1 MQSPYPGMAGITTFL
16 GLPEGDVEHLKE
28 GMVAIAGVSYDL
40 SCTSRIGARYGPRA
54 IRDSS
59 RYYTGAFERSD
70 LVEITTGGRMKMS
83 SRLKILDLGD
93 LNVYPLDWPRSE
105 ASLRDSMYQMALTGA
120 TPVILGGD
128 HFITYPLVQGYA
140 DAIKEKSGRGI
151 GYIQFS
157 SRLDLGDEDP
167 VWGRVWRGATA
178 RRILDSGAV
187 SPSNMV
193 WVGVN
198 GYLPSE
204 DWEMAQERELSV
216 FTLKDVR
223 ERGIL
228 EVAEQAAEIA
238 GEGCQAIYV
247 SVDFDVLDG
256 AYVPTTGSTGFDGLT
271 NVELLKV
278 MDLFQRTKVGALDLT
293 GLNPTVNMVSA
304 TGQRFGAW
312 LVIRYLSGSAL
323 AYP

>member
-1 MQSPYPGMAGITTFL
+1 MPGITTFL

-140 DAIKEKSGRGI
+140 DAIKERSGRSI

-187 SPSNMV
+187 PPSNMV

-204 DWEMAQERELSV
+204 DWEMAQERGLSV

-293 GLNPTVNMVSA
+293 GLNPTVNMTSA